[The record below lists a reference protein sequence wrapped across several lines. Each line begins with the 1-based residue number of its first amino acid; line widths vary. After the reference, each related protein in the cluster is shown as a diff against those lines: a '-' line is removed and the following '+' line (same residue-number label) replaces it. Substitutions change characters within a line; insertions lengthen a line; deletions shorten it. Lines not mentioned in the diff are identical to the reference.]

1 MRVPLKKWRDN
12 MLFGKNVNEYYL
24 KYWYYILIGI
34 IALIFVDVYQLRIPD
49 IIGNIVDEINE
60 QRITIQSIED
70 SVKQMAIVVLVMFIG
85 RFTWRVCIFGNGV
98 RIQADMR
105 AKLFKKS
112 EVLSQ
117 VYYQENK
124 VGSIMALYT
133 NDLMTIR
140 QVFGSGMIMLIDA
153 IFLGVIAFV
162 KMLKMNLMLTI
173 ISVIPLTFLA
183 IASVFVG
190 RYMKKKFLKRQEAY
204 ANLSDFAQESFSGL
218 SVIKAFLKET
228 EELRRFSKINKENMD
243 KNIDYVKTQMLLER
257 LLFGFLI
264 GSVFVILYAI
274 GGYIIYDGS
283 NPDFKIGTLT
293 KFIAYFDTLI
303 WPMMAIA
310 SLINL
315 SSQARASMDRID
327 EMLNYEVEIK
337 DCKDI
342 IKDHQIEGQIE
353 FNNLSFTYP
362 KANRQVLNNISI
374 NIPKGTSIGLIGKT
388 GCGKSTLVDLLLR
401 IYNVEE
407 NKILLDGV
415 DIMKLP
421 IKQVRE
427 AISYVPQDN
436 FLFSD
441 TIANNI
447 GFSKKVI
454 NMDDVRSASLASDV
468 DENIMDFNEQYETVL
483 GERGVTVSGG
493 QKQRIS
499 IARALM
505 KNSQILILDDSVSA
519 VDTKTEETIINNLK
533 ELRKDKTTILIAHRI
548 TTVKKLD
555 RIIVMD
561 DGNIVG
567 YGTHEELEKTC
578 PLYQNMVYLQ
588 RLEDDMGDN
597 NE

>member
-1 MRVPLKKWRDN
+1 
-12 MLFGKNVNEYYL
+12 MLFGKNIN
-24 KYWYYILIGI
+24 KYYIKYLPYIIVGI
-34 IALIFVDVYQLRIPD
+34 IALIFVDLYQLKVPE
-49 IIGNIVDEINE
+49 IIGQIVDDINE
-60 QRITIQSIED
+60 KTLTSQAIIEYT
-70 SVKQMAIVVLVMFIG
+70 KQMALVVLVMFLG
-85 RFTWRVCIFGNGV
+85 RFAWRVCIFGNGV
-98 RIQADMR
+98 RVQSDMR
-105 AKLFKKS
+105 AELFKKS

-117 VYYQENK
+117 LYYQENK

-153 IFLGVIAFV
+153 AFLGVMALA
-162 KMLKMNLMLTI
+162 KMIDKNPTLTI
-173 ISVIPLTFLA
+173 ISIIPLSFLA
-183 IASVFVG
+183 VASIFVG
-190 RYMKKKFLKRQEAY
+190 RYMKKKFLKRQEAF

-218 SVIKAFLKET
+218 SVIKAFLKEVH
-228 EELRRFSKINKENMD
+228 ELKRFSKINKENMD

-264 GSVFVILYAI
+264 GSVFVILYGV
-274 GGYIIYDGS
+274 GGYVIYKGT

-293 KFIAYFDTLI
+293 AFIAYFDTLI

-327 EMLNYEVEIK
+327 ALLNHEVEIK
-337 DCKDI
+337 DSDDVI
-342 IKDHQIEGQIE
+342 TNHEIKGEIT

-362 KANRQVLNNISI
+362 KGNREVLTDISLT
-374 NIPKGTSIGLIGKT
+374 IPKGTSIGLIGRT
-388 GCGKSTLVDLLLR
+388 GCGKSTLVNLLLR
-401 IYNVEE
+401 IYNIEE
-407 NKILLDGV
+407 NSILLDGQ

-421 IKQVRE
+421 IKQVRD

-447 GFSKKVI
+447 GFSKAEI
-454 NMDDVRSASLASDV
+454 NMDDVRRASIASDV
-468 DENIMDFNEQYETVL
+468 DENIMEFNNQYETVL

-499 IARALM
+499 IAIALM
-505 KNSQILILDDSVSA
+505 KNSEVLILDDSVSA
-519 VDTKTEETIINNLK
+519 VDTKTEETIIANLK
-533 ELRKDKTTILIAHRI
+533 KLRQDKTTILIAHRI

-555 RIIVMD
+555 KIIVMD
-561 DGNIVG
+561 DGKVVG
-567 YGTHEELEKTC
+567 YGTHEELENSC

-588 RLEDDMGDN
+588 RLEDDMGEDN
-597 NE
+597 E